1 MDNATDNSCPFILT
15 SSKLS
20 SISLVNPLADIST
33 SKLSSL
39 LQTNRI
45 EIVSLERDE
54 KKTIIFFLASKIMY
68 QRSKKAYFM
77 SLKVG

>member
-45 EIVSLERDE
+45 EIVSIERDE
-54 KKTIIFFLASKIMY
+54 KVIIFFLASKIMY

>member
-1 MDNATDNSCPFILT
+1 MDNATDNSCPLIVT

-39 LQTNRI
+39 LQNKQNRNCKY
-45 EIVSLERDE
+45 RDE
-54 KKTIIFFLASKIMY
+54 NVIIFFLASKIMY
-68 QRSKKAYFM
+68 QSGKKAYFM